1 MKSLWSGYKK
11 FVKNGNKKDYVM
23 NILVTMLG
31 KESAYGDM
39 NSSDFIFFKSKVFIG
54 INRWIGSEK
63 EIK

>member
-39 NSSDFIFFKSKVFIG
+39 NSSDFIFKNQNFLLELTG
-54 INRWIGSEK
+54 E
-63 EIK
+63 

>member
-31 KESAYGDM
+31 TESAYGAM
-39 NSSDFIFFKSKVFIG
+39 NSSDFIF
-54 INRWIGSEK
+54 
-63 EIK
+63 